1 MRKIPL
7 RPGHP
12 ERICWGCEHL
22 CPADDMRCGNGTERA
37 QHPIEL
43 WGEDWQTVGNDT
55 ETEDPE
61 EACTV
66 AGAVLA
72 GAATL
77 R

>member
-43 WGEDWQTVGNDT
+43 WGEDWESVG
-55 ETEDPE
+55 PQ
-61 EACTV
+61 
-66 AGAVLA
+66 AGAEDTRDAPGPVDDP
-72 GAATL
+72 L
-77 R
+77 RRAPAPR